1 MNPKIAVGYEDVARW
16 LHNFATS
23 HAKREHPRAEVI
35 VDTGGAREGR
45 SHGLRLVLDGRPYPP
60 ADRPPMEFG
69 FAEVAEGRTRFAWC
83 ESLAQRIRSEVHQLV
98 ASEPASTRT

>member
-45 SHGLRLVLDGRPYPP
+45 SYGLRLVLDGRPYPP
-60 ADRPPMEFG
+60 ADQPPMEFG